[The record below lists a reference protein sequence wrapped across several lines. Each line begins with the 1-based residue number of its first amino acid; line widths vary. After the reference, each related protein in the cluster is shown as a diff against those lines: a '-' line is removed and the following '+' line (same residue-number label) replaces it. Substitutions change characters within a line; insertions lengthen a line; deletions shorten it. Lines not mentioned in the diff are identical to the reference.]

1 MDKIRISQPNNGIFN
16 ESTISM
22 EKVFNETG
30 ESGAISLEKPNKD
43 YDELNYKSKISEDLL
58 DVGQN
63 INISSYKIVKQDDNS
78 MKEKDLLSIL

>member
-1 MDKIRISQPNNGIFN
+1 MDKIGISQPNNGIFN

-30 ESGAISLEKPNKD
+30 ESGASSLEELNKD

-63 INISSYKIVKQDDNS
+63 INISSYKIVEQDDNS